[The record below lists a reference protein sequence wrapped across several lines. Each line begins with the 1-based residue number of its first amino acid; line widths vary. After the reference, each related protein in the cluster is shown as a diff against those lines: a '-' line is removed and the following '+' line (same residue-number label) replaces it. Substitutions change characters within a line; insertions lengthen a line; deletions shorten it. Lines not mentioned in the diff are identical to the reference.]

1 MSERI
6 RRGIVIP
13 TTDHVSATAI
23 VIIAMTTLLS
33 LKRTVSITG
42 LRWFGPAQVVRCT
55 AETIATL
62 TQIVSFDTSNSE
74 LPYVFHPTEERLG
87 VSERTCATQPAM
99 SAVGHKRT
107 CAAQSVMS
115 ALPNSDHESGH
126 PQKVMSA
133 LPPKADVCGALAH
146 VCFGPKADIAIYLIT
161 SSANRSNPG
170 PRGGKRPGANGAR
183 ST

>member
-62 TQIVSFDTSNSE
+62 TQIVSFDTQIANTE

-87 VSERTCATQPAM
+87 SRSELVRRNQQCPLWVISGHVQRKASCPLYPIATMKADIRKRSCLLCPR
-99 SAVGHKRT
+99 KRT
-107 CAAQSVMS
+107 CAV
-115 ALPNSDHESGH
+115 H
-126 PQKVMSA
+126 
-133 LPPKADVCGALAH
+133 
-146 VCFGPKADIAIYLIT
+146 
-161 SSANRSNPG
+161 
-170 PRGGKRPGANGAR
+170 
-183 ST
+183 

>member
-62 TQIVSFDTSNSE
+62 TQIVSFDTQIANSE
-74 LPYVFHPTEERLG
+74 LSYVFHPTEERLG
-87 VSERTCATQPAM
+87 VSERTCATPPAM
-99 SAVGHKRT
+99 SAVGHKPT

-126 PQKVMSA
+126 PQ
-133 LPPKADVCGALAH
+133 
-146 VCFGPKADIAIYLIT
+146 
-161 SSANRSNPG
+161 RSCLLC
-170 PRGGKRPGANGAR
+170 PRKRTCAVH
-183 ST
+183 